1 LQYFLSVAIPAP
13 KYSSAQENTKE
24 KIINFLSMPR
34 PKQITVDAKAN
45 WLAARYNILDQC
57 VMCTHS

>member
-1 LQYFLSVAIPAP
+1 
-13 KYSSAQENTKE
+13 
-24 KIINFLSMPR
+24 MPR